1 MWGIRQSRVARSR
14 RLSDC
19 RAWYGEKSKESYQI
33 KKAPGGAIKKNPRR
47 PEHIKIHKSVA
58 AFALASC
65 PQIVI
70 AQGLG
75 PLNIGKF
82 RRSIKACM
90 LQIGMKKAEKS
101 SKNAKCCD
109 LDNMFTG

>member
-1 MWGIRQSRVARSR
+1 MSKSPEDHGGFVIPAQAGILVKKKCNPKVA
-14 RLSDC
+14 
-19 RAWYGEKSKESYQI
+19 
-33 KKAPGGAIKKNPRR
+33 KKNPRR

-75 PLNIGKF
+75 SLNIGKF
-82 RRSIKACM
+82 RRFIKACM